1 MIFSIS
7 RHALLVR
14 AGAAA
19 IFGLSGLAAS
29 AGAQNAAPPVSSPS
43 SGAPSEAADAAQ
55 NEELRNRVQAA
66 LHADPY
72 FYDAHVTVSIKKGAV
87 VLNGFVFS
95 DWDMRNAI
103 SIAKKAAGDVRV
115 VNNLSI
121 KVGGRR

>member
-1 MIFSIS
+1 MIFPIS
-7 RHALLVR
+7 TYALLVR
-14 AGAAA
+14 AAAAA
-19 IFGLSGLAAS
+19 IFGLSGFAAS
-29 AGAQNAAPPVSSPS
+29 AGAQNAVPPVSSAS
-43 SGAPSEAADAAQ
+43 SGTPSEAADTAQ
-55 NEELRNRVQAA
+55 NEELRSRVQAA

-72 FYDAHVTVSIKKGAV
+72 FYDAHVKVSIKKGAV